1 MTMLRSKPLRRLT
14 AGSEGA
20 AAVEFAIV
28 LNLLLLLIMGMID
41 FGHAWFMK
49 QIIINASREGAR
61 YGVVY
66 RVNPDGTRMVP
77 AALNPSIQDYIL
89 KDAAS
94 GGEYGLT
101 DLLPTDA
108 SPIVTVDG
116 AGFATGTVGTDLRV
130 TISCQKRWL
139 VLDAIMR
146 LFGADWNDT
155 ITLTG
160 VTVMRVE

>member
-1 MTMLRSKPLRRLT
+1 MLRSKPLCRL
-14 AGSEGA
+14 AARSEGQ

-28 LNLLLLLIMGMID
+28 LNLLLLLVMGMVD

-66 RVNPDGTRMVP
+66 RANPDGTRMTP
-77 AALNPSIQDYIL
+77 AALTPSIQNFIL

-101 DLLPTDA
+101 NLLPTDA
-108 SPIVTVDG
+108 NPVVTV
-116 AGFATGTVGTDLRV
+116 AGVGYVSGTVGTDLSV
-130 TISCQKRWL
+130 TVTCQKRWL
-139 VLDAIMR
+139 ILDGIMK
-146 LFGADWNDT
+146 LFGASWSKT
-155 ITLTG
+155 ITLTAK
-160 VTVMRVE
+160 TVMRVE